1 MEKSW
6 EQLDKELI
14 WHPAQQMKD
23 NEIFPP
29 VVIDHAKGVYLYD
42 SQGKAYL
49 DIISSWWC
57 NLLGHCNPE
66 LNAAVKEQVD
76 TLEHVIFTNFTHKP
90 AIELAQRLQPL
101 LPKGLTKFT
110 FHDNGSSAVEA
121 AMKMAFQYQVQT
133 GHPERKRFMCLPCS
147 YHGETI
153 GALSVGS
160 LDHYA
165 ALFHPMLMDNIHFEG
180 LDCFRW
186 PLRGKPANLSHGLL
200 RSSGAGLCPVRA
212 RNGGLS
218 GGAHSP
224 GSSRYADLS
233 PGLPDQAA

>member
-66 LNAAVKEQVD
+66 LNAAV
-76 TLEHVIFTNFTHKP
+76 
-90 AIELAQRLQPL
+90 R
-101 LPKGLTKFT
+101 
-110 FHDNGSSAVEA
+110 S
-121 AMKMAFQYQVQT
+121 
-133 GHPERKRFMCLPCS
+133 
-147 YHGETI
+147 
-153 GALSVGS
+153 
-160 LDHYA
+160 
-165 ALFHPMLMDNIHFEG
+165 
-180 LDCFRW
+180 RW
-186 PLRGKPANLSHGLL
+186 TPWST
-200 RSSGAGLCPVRA
+200 
-212 RNGGLS
+212 
-218 GGAHSP
+218 
-224 GSSRYADLS
+224 
-233 PGLPDQAA
+233 